1 MTGGHKSGWTP
12 CHKSQTGAK
21 DSSHDHVQSLRQ
33 PQQGPGERVAA
44 DRLIGRDSNPVRH
57 IKLGD
62 VRVAGGEAA
71 RAGPATDPHRD
82 TWL

>member
-1 MTGGHKSGWTP
+1 MVIRAVDTL
-12 CHKSQTGAK
+12 SQKPNSAK
-21 DSSHDHVQSLRQ
+21 DSSHDCPE
-33 PQQGPGERVAA
+33 PQTTTTGPWREGGRRT
-44 DRLIGRDSNPVRH
+44 DTGRDSNPVRH
-57 IKLGD
+57 IGLGA